1 MYSPLTFLYKGVGL
15 QAAHEMSTLTS
26 GREGESSG
34 LTGSN
39 VLVEEADFEAQAGSS
54 TQSQAQLPKDE
65 PSNPGEHITI
75 SYYPSN
81 FGT

>member
-1 MYSPLTFLYKGVGL
+1 MYSPLTILYKVVGL

-34 LTGSN
+34 VTGSN

-54 TQSQAQLPKDE
+54 TRSQAQPPKDG

-75 SYYPSN
+75 YYNRSN
-81 FGT
+81 FGS